1 MASEEFDMRAH
12 RETYAGVMR
21 LTQYVV
27 ACLLFIVLGMMV
39 GLIWHMPLIGFG
51 GMIVGLIAATIWFA
65 TGK

>member
-1 MASEEFDMRAH
+1 MASNEFDMRAH

-27 ACLLFIVLGMMV
+27 MCILFILLGLLAGAV
-39 GLIWHMPLIGFG
+39 WHMPLIGFG
-51 GMIVGLIAATIWFA
+51 GMVVGLVAATIWFA